1 MLDLR
6 EASKAPLVIRV
17 CACVHAC
24 RYRCRNVQSGS
35 SSSTASCWRT
45 PEHWLSSFMSL
56 KITTLSIHSKALYGF
71 PSTSAAVHSGWNSQ
85 APWEAGFTPLS
96 HFTDGD
102 TEAQRG
108 KLIWPNAVDPGLPAP
123 SSETC
128 GHIVTAWR
136 NQAGIRCHTMVV
148 PGQGGCAAEIEVLSS
163 PGLLLK
169 FCFGLELI
177 SQDRLTPDRSLMVKR
192 RAVCPAVQQ
201 LRLRRASTPA
211 WAETGSFTPEF
222 TEPGVPPPGIH
233 RGNAWPSWDSRTG
246 WGWEK
251 LLPESKPSLS

>member
-136 NQAGIRCHTMVV
+136 NQAGIRCHKMVV
-148 PGQGGCAAEIEVLSS
+148 PGQGGCASWNWSALKSWLVTQVLFWSGAHFS
-163 PGLLLK
+163 GQINPRQEPHGK
-169 FCFGLELI
+169 KESCVPRG
-177 SQDRLTPDRSLMVKR
+177 STTTTP
-192 RAVCPAVQQ
+192 
-201 LRLRRASTPA
+201 
-211 WAETGSFTPEF
+211 
-222 TEPGVPPPGIH
+222 
-233 RGNAWPSWDSRTG
+233 
-246 WGWEK
+246 
-251 LLPESKPSLS
+251 

>member
-1 MLDLR
+1 
-6 EASKAPLVIRV
+6 
-17 CACVHAC
+17 
-24 RYRCRNVQSGS
+24 
-35 SSSTASCWRT
+35 
-45 PEHWLSSFMSL
+45 MSL

-71 PSTSAAVHSGWNSQ
+71 PSTSAAVHSGRNSQ

-136 NQAGIRCHTMVV
+136 NQVGIRCHTMVV
-148 PGQGGCAAEIEVLSS
+148 PGQGGCAAEIELLSS

-177 SQDRLTPDRSLMVKR
+177 SQDRLNPRQEPHGKKESCVPR
-192 RAVCPAVQQ
+192 G
-201 LRLRRASTPA
+201 ST
-211 WAETGSFTPEF
+211 TT
-222 TEPGVPPPGIH
+222 TQ
-233 RGNAWPSWDSRTG
+233 
-246 WGWEK
+246 
-251 LLPESKPSLS
+251 